1 MYSFIRGKIA
11 YIEENAVDLDVGGV
25 GYHINTPT
33 RTAEAAA
40 SLTEL
45 LLYTV
50 LIVKEDEMSLYGFE
64 TRQEKS
70 MFEKLISISGVGPKA
85 AQNILS
91 GMTVQDI
98 ATALLSQDA
107 KAFSRVNGIG
117 PKTAG
122 RIILELKDRVDI
134 ADAIGSPT
142 GGTVSAAAP
151 AGAETPQTEA
161 IEALMGLGYSK
172 AEAVSAVNA
181 VSALGDTAEELTLMA
196 LKRLAM

>member
-11 YIEENAVDLDVGGV
+11 YIEENAVDLDVNGV
-25 GYHINTPT
+25 GYHIYTPV
-33 RTAEAAA
+33 RTAEEAA

-70 MFEKLISISGVGPKA
+70 MFEKLIAISGVGPKA
-85 AQNILS
+85 ALSILS

-98 ATALLSQDA
+98 ATALLAQDS

-117 PKTAG
+117 PKIAG

-134 ADAIGSPT
+134 ADAIGSPK
-142 GGTVSAAAP
+142 GGSIPAVVEGAA
-151 AGAETPQTEA
+151 TPQTEA
-161 IEALMGLGYSK
+161 IEALMGLGYTK

>member
-1 MYSFIRGKIA
+1 
-11 YIEENAVDLDVGGV
+11 
-25 GYHINTPT
+25 
-33 RTAEAAA
+33 
-40 SLTEL
+40 
-45 LLYTV
+45 
-50 LIVKEDEMSLYGFE
+50 
-64 TRQEKS
+64 

-85 AQNILS
+85 AQSILS

-98 ATALLSQDA
+98 ATALLAQDA

-117 PKTAG
+117 PKIAG

-134 ADAIGSPT
+134 ADAIGSPK
-142 GGTVSAAAP
+142 GGTVSAAVP

-161 IEALMGLGYSK
+161 IEALMGLGYTK

-181 VSALGDTAEELTLMA
+181 VTALGDTAEELTLMA

>member
-11 YIEENAVDLDVGGV
+11 YIEENAVDLDVNGV
-25 GYHINTPT
+25 GYHINTPS
-33 RTAEAAA
+33 RTAEEAA
-40 SLTEL
+40 SLTEM

-85 AQNILS
+85 AQSILS

-98 ATALLSQDA
+98 ATALLAQDA

-134 ADAIGSPT
+134 SDAIGSPENT
-142 GGTVSAAAP
+142 KVSAAVS

-161 IEALMGLGYSK
+161 IEALMGLGYTK

-181 VSALGDTAEELTLMA
+181 VTALGDTAEELTLMA

>member
-11 YIEENAVDLDVGGV
+11 YIEETAVDLDVNGV

-45 LLYTV
+45 LRYTV

-85 AQNILS
+85 AQSILS

-134 ADAIGSPT
+134 ADAIGSPK
-142 GGTVSAAAP
+142 GGTVSAAVP

-181 VSALGDTAEELTLMA
+181 VTALGDTAEELTLMA